1 MNPQALSSERL
12 YQTFQFLHSE
22 KGIIDQIVSSAAI
35 QRIPKGT
42 IMLFEGDECRHFGLL
57 FSGVVRI
64 YKVSETGKEITLYRV
79 SGGECCVLIAFCIM
93 YQKGFPAHAVVEE
106 DVEVVIIPS
115 DLLREWVQ
123 RYDGW
128 RKYIFNLLS
137 KRFSQVLGTVEEVAF
152 RRMDI
157 RIAEMLVGLAQNNGS
172 NIIITHQ
179 DIALELG
186 TSREVVSRILK
197 YFENEDYLFLKR
209 KEIVIH
215 DLDALT
221 KKSRD

>member
-22 KGIIDQIVSSAAI
+22 KGIIDQIVSSAVV

-42 IMLFEGDECRHFGLL
+42 IMLFEGDKCQHFGLL

-64 YKVSETGKEITLYRV
+64 YKVSETGREITLYRV

-93 YQKGFPAHAVVEE
+93 YEKGFPAHAIVEQ
-106 DVEVVIIPS
+106 DVEVAIIPS
-115 DLLREWVQ
+115 DLLRDWIQ

-128 RKYIFNLLS
+128 RKYIFSLLS

-157 RIAEMLVGLAQNNGS
+157 RIAELLVGLVQNGGS
-172 NIIITHQ
+172 NILTTHQ
-179 DIALELG
+179 DLALDLG

-197 YFENEDYLFLKR
+197 HFEEEKLISLKR
-209 KEIVIH
+209 KEIIVLNLEGLI
-215 DLDALT
+215 
-221 KKSRD
+221 KKIP